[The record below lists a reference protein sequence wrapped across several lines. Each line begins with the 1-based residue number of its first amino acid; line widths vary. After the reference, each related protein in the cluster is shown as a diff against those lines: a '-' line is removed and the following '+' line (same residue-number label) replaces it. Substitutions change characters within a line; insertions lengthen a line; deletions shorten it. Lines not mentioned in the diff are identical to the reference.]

1 MFNKLKRAFAITAV
15 CLSAQSAIAADT
27 IINAYTAVLPPYTLG
42 ADEAA
47 PGISHELLVEMGK
60 RAGVDIEI
68 VYMPWKRA
76 QATVQNTPNSL
87 LFTATRT
94 AAREE
99 LYGWVTL
106 MVAPREVF
114 VTTGAVIESY
124 DAAASSGTIAVLDG
138 TPRQR
143 KLDENGVG
151 DVEVVREANLA
162 ARMLNGGRVV
172 GWYTFD
178 QRAAAVFKS
187 EGFDPAQLVFG
198 PEISQSQN
206 WLASSLE
213 FDPAVAEA
221 LAQALE
227 SIRADGTYDAILAK
241 YTGLAAS

>member
-1 MFNKLKRAFAITAV
+1 MFKRLKTAV
-15 CLSAQSAIAADT
+15 AVTAICLAAQGAIAADT

-42 ADEAA
+42 GDEAA

-60 RAGVDIEI
+60 RAGLDIEI
-68 VYMPWKRA
+68 VYLPWKRA
-76 QATVQNTPNSL
+76 QETVQSTPNSL

-106 MVAPREVF
+106 MVEPREVF
-114 VTTGAVIESY
+114 VTTGKVIESY
-124 DAAASSGTIAVLDG
+124 DAAASIGTIAVLDG
-138 TPRQR
+138 TPRKR

-151 DVEVVREANLA
+151 DLEVVREANLA
-162 ARMLNGGRVV
+162 ARMLNAGRVV

-187 EGFDPAQLVFG
+187 EGLDPSQLVFG
-198 PEISQSQN
+198 PALSEPKN

-213 FDPAVAEA
+213 FDPVVAEA
-221 LAQALE
+221 LVQALA
-227 SIRADGTYDAILAK
+227 SIRADGTYDTILAK
-241 YTGLAAS
+241 YTGVAAN